1 MQPNPKPP
9 APASS
14 RRLKYFLTA
23 LLFPPLGL
31 YCLWRTSISVFRKLG
46 CSLAIGFYCLPYA
59 GLIIFLLVKFTGMS
73 VEWRGGFGPSFTW
86 HKTVPNYEAVEAS
99 RSQLRTSA
107 PNLTH
112 STGGVYWTDFRGP
125 NRDGVYAEKPILT
138 AWPATGLRQLWRQPI
153 GGGYASFVVANGLAF
168 TVEQRR
174 QQEAVTAY
182 DLETGREIWAHLYDA
197 SFQESM
203 GGDGSRATPTWRD
216 GKLYS
221 LGATGELRCLEAE
234 TGKLIWR
241 RNILTDNQA
250 PNLFYGVSASPLIV
264 DGKVIV
270 QAGGSANKSIVAY
283 DAQTGEPAWHA
294 LDDPAAYGS
303 PMLVNLAGRRQLL
316 AVSSTRAFGLAV
328 EDGKLL
334 WEHPWVVQMNNRN
347 IAQPVL
353 MGTNRFLLSA
363 GYGTGCAAV
372 EVGESNS
379 NFSAQTLWRN
389 KNLKN
394 KFTSSVF
401 WNGHLYGLDED
412 RLVCLDAATGERK
425 WKDGNYGYGQLLLA
439 SGHLVILCGDGDLAL
454 VKASPDKHEELA
466 RVPGIK
472 GKTWNHP
479 AIADGKLLVRNSVEM
494 ACYDLSVK

>member
-1 MQPNPKPP
+1 MPPDLKPP
-9 APASS
+9 APFAA
-14 RRLKYFLTA
+14 RLAKH
-23 LLFPPLGL
+23 LLATLVFPPLGFL
-31 YCLWRTSISVFRKLG
+31 RLWRSSRGVLLKLFTSFGIAL
-46 CSLAIGFYCLPYA
+46 YCLPYA
-59 GLIIFLLVKFTGMS
+59 GLIIFLLVKVTGMK

-86 HKTVPNYEAVEAS
+86 HKTVPNYEAVEAD
-99 RSQLRTSA
+99 RSHHQTA
-107 PNLTH
+107 AVKPDH
-112 STGGVYWTDFRGP
+112 STGGIYWTDFRGP
-125 NRDGVYAEKPILT
+125 NRDGLYAEKPILT
-138 AWPATGLRQLWRQPI
+138 TWPATGLRQLWRQPI

-168 TVEQRR
+168 TIEQRR

-182 DLETGREIWAHLYDA
+182 DLETGREIWAHTYDA

-203 GGDGSRATPTWRD
+203 GGDGSRATPTWHD
-216 GKLYS
+216 SKLYS

-250 PNLFYGVSASPLIV
+250 PNLFYGMSASPLIV

-270 QAGGSANKSIVAY
+270 QAGGSGSKSIVAY
-283 DAQTGEPAWHA
+283 DAQTGAPGWHA

-334 WEHPWVVQMNNRN
+334 WEHPWVVLMNNRN

-363 GYGTGCAAV
+363 GYGTGCAGV
-372 EVGESNS
+372 EVSESNS
-379 NFSAQTLWRN
+379 GFSARTLWRN

-425 WKDGNYGYGQLLLA
+425 WKEGNYGYGQLLLA

-454 VKASPDKHEELA
+454 VKASPDRHEELA

-479 AIADGKLLVRNSVEM
+479 ALADGKLLVRNSVEM